1 MLMNCKRKIQEEDVL
16 IYQGKKLKSQ
26 PFHYLMLNKPKG
38 YLCANKDEKEKRKLT
53 NIYASQ
59 KKVMKHLNHMMKY
72 ENWIKAKDWRSL

>member
-1 MLMNCKRKIQEEDVL
+1 
-16 IYQGKKLKSQ
+16 
-26 PFHYLMLNKPKG
+26 MLNKPKG